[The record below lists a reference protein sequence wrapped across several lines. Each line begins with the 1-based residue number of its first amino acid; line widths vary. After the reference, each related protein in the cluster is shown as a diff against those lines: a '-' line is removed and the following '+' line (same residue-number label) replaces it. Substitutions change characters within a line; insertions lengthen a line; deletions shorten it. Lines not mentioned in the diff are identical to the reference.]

1 MLTWLKFQARKF
13 EILEIFRKI
22 WKFPRWFELE
32 KILEERFETKHQN
45 LAIHE

>member
-1 MLTWLKFQARKF
+1 MNADVVIISARKF
-13 EILEIFRKI
+13 EIFGKF

-32 KILEERFETKHQN
+32 KIPEGRFERKHQK

>member
-1 MLTWLKFQARKF
+1 MLTWFKFQARKF
-13 EILEIFRKI
+13 EIFKNFRKI

-32 KILEERFETKHQN
+32 KILEGRFETKHQI